1 MMGAVD
7 IRPQDLAIVRDI
19 LNNALPNHARVF
31 VFGSRAKNTTKRGSD
46 LDIAIDVGR
55 SLTRAEALE
64 LADQFEES
72 DLSYRVDI
80 VDLCSVSDV
89 FKSIVTRQMVPLIT
103 H

>member
-1 MMGAVD
+1 MMDAID

-19 LNNALPNHARVF
+19 LNNALPNNARVF
-31 VFGSRAKNTTKRGSD
+31 VFGSRAKNTTKRSSD
-46 LDIAIDVGR
+46 LDIAIDLGR
-55 SLTRAEALE
+55 SLTRSEALE

-80 VDLCSVSDV
+80 VDLCSVTDV
-89 FKSIVTRQMVPLIT
+89 FKSIVTNQMIPLNL